1 MVSINLIFVKC
12 FMIVGIKTGDVTLNG
27 SASCVVMTTEILQ
40 MMLYNESDFL
50 KDVEWVIFD
59 EVHYINDMVK
69 IIKNQSNANYRSV
82 ELSGKKL

>member
-1 MVSINLIFVKC
+1 ML
-12 FMIVGIKTGDVTLNG
+12 IVGIKTGDVTLNG

-59 EVHYINDMVK
+59 EVHYINDFV
-69 IIKNQSNANYRSV
+69 R
-82 ELSGKKL
+82 